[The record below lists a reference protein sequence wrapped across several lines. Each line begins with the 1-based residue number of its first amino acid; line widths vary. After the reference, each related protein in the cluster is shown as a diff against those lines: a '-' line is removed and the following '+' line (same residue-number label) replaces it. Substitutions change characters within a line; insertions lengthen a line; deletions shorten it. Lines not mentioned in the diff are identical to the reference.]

1 MLETR
6 TTKEFWTDH
15 SDSID
20 GTLLPEKLKE
30 YLQAEEERIKQYCRK
45 NHPNLVLEA
54 GCGRGRTIEAIKP
67 IKPHCEKIIG
77 IDYSP
82 TMARFCSEKFKG
94 NPNIRIYEED
104 ISQTHFSDSFF
115 DLSILA
121 FNTLG
126 NTDTNK
132 EKALLELRRVLQLQ
146 GELLISVYSE
156 KARDVQHDAYKKLGL
171 NILKEENNRIY
182 TREGLVSQ
190 RFSMGDLEAWLQVCG
205 FRGEIEPLNDISYF
219 VIARKDD

>member
-6 TTKEFWTDH
+6 TTKDFWTDH

-30 YLQAEEERIKQYCRK
+30 YLQAEEERIKQYCQE
-45 NHPNLVLEA
+45 NHPELVLEA
-54 GCGRGRTIEAIKP
+54 GCGRGRIIEAIMPYCK
-67 IKPHCEKIIG
+67 KIIG

-82 TMARFCSEKFKG
+82 TMAGFCSKKFRG
-94 NPNIRIYEED
+94 NSNIRIYEED
-104 ISQTHFSDSFF
+104 ISQTHFQDDYF
-115 DLSILA
+115 DLGILA

-132 EKALLELRRVLQLQ
+132 EKALLGLRRVLQPQ

-156 KARDVQHDAYKKLGL
+156 KARDVQHDTYQKLGL

-190 RFSMGDLEAWLQVCG
+190 RFSTRDLEAWLQVCG
-205 FRGEIEPLNDISYF
+205 FKGEIEPLNDISYF
-219 VIARKDD
+219 VIARKYD

>member
-1 MLETR
+1 MLEIR
-6 TTKEFWTDH
+6 TAKEFWTDH

-20 GTLLPEKLKE
+20 GSLLPEKLRE
-30 YLQAEEERIKQYCRK
+30 YLQTEEERIKQYCQE
-45 NHPNLVLEA
+45 NHPDLVLEA
-54 GCGRGRTIEAIKP
+54 GCGKGRIIEAITPDCK
-67 IKPHCEKIIG
+67 KIIG

-94 NPNIRIYEED
+94 DSNIRVYEED
-104 ISQTHFSDSFF
+104 ISQTHFQDGYF

-132 EKALLELRRVLQLQ
+132 EKALLELRRILQSQ
-146 GELLISVYSE
+146 GELLVSVYSE
-156 KARDVQHDAYKKLGL
+156 KARDVQYDTYKNLGL
-171 NILKEENNRIY
+171 NVLKEENDRIY

-190 RFSMGDLEAWLQVCG
+190 RFSVRDLEAWLQVCG
-205 FRGEIEPLNDISYF
+205 FKGEIEPLNDISYF
-219 VIARKDD
+219 AIARKDD